1 VHLIL
6 LLPATMLGLLV
17 LVACVRRP
25 VATIVPVYAALV
37 PFGDVFSLRVPLPK
51 PFNSLSSVVGALT
64 IVALALHLLLER
76 RGRVPTLPVGL
87 WLAFLGWGALTFM
100 WAQDPTNVAHEVLIA
115 APLLL
120 LLVLVSM
127 VNVTRAELFRVRDAI
142 VLSGAG
148 VGAYGLLLVA
158 AGRNLPAH
166 GLTDRFS
173 VAANPANTNPN
184 QLAAALL
191 LPAMLA
197 IGILLEGHR
206 EGTPRWRPWF
216 GGVSAVLIAFAMA
229 ISGSRGGALAGV
241 VGFATLLLLWYR
253 WRPWQRDRV
262 RRVVAG
268 TALGGVIVI
277 ALLAIV
283 VALFPQGKVA
293 DVVTN
298 GPLQRLTETSTSS
311 GRAEIW
317 TTGAIACR
325 TYCAVGAGMAN
336 FPIAY
341 EQVVAFS
348 DVTRNVG
355 ISRPGHNLYL
365 ETVVEMGVVGFALF
379 WIAIGSEFRSLRARR
394 SYEISAAL
402 MAAIVAILL
411 ADFFEAFLW
420 FKHAWLPFMMVRL
433 VEGVY
438 AAEPVRDA
446 IGRFRAPA
454 TVPSLS
460 GTGSPVGGTVA

>member
-6 LLPATMLGLLV
+6 LLPASMLGLLV
-17 LVACVRRP
+17 LVVCVRRP

-64 IVALALHLLLER
+64 IVALILHLLLER

-100 WAQDPTNVAHEVLIA
+100 WAQDPTNVAHEILIA

-127 VNVTRAELFRVRDAI
+127 VKVTRAELYRVRDAI

-148 VGAYGLLLVA
+148 VGAYGLLLMA

-173 VAANPANTNPN
+173 VAANPSNTNPN

-197 IGILLEGHR
+197 IGIVLEGHP

-216 GGVSAVLIAFAMA
+216 GGVSAVLTAFAMA

-241 VGFATLLLLWYR
+241 VGFVTLLVLWYR

-268 TALGGVIVI
+268 TALGGAVVIV
-277 ALLAIV
+277 LLAIV
-283 VALFPQGKVA
+283 VVLFPQGKVA
-293 DVVTN
+293 SVVTN
-298 GPLQRLTETSTSS
+298 GPLQRLTETSSTS

-336 FPIAY
+336 FPIVY
-341 EQVVAFS
+341 SQVVAFS

-355 ISRPGHNLYL
+355 VSRPGHNLYL
-365 ETVVEMGVVGFALF
+365 ETLVEMGVVGFTLF

-394 SYEISAAL
+394 YEITAAIV
-402 MAAIVAILL
+402 AAIVAILL

-438 AAEPVRDA
+438 AAEPVREA

-454 TVPSLS
+454 TTPSLPPTAQRGIE
-460 GTGSPVGGTVA
+460 GTLA

>member
-1 VHLIL
+1 MHLIL
-6 LLPATMLGLLV
+6 LVPAAMLGLLV
-17 LVACVRRP
+17 LVLSVRRP
-25 VATIVPVYAALV
+25 LATIVPVYAALV

-64 IVALALHLLLER
+64 IVTLVIHLLLVR

-87 WLAFLGWGALTFM
+87 WLAFLGWGALTFL
-100 WAQDPTNVAHEVLIA
+100 WAQDPTNVSHEVLIA

-127 VNVTRAELFRVRDAI
+127 VTVTRAELYRVRDAI

-148 VGAYGLLLVA
+148 VGAYGLLLML
-158 AGRNLPAH
+158 AGKALPAH

-173 VAANPANTNPN
+173 VAANPSNTNPN

-197 IGILLEGHR
+197 IGLVLEGR
-206 EGTPRWRPWF
+206 TEGPRWRPWF
-216 GGVSAVLIAFAMA
+216 GGVSAVLTAFAMA

-241 VGFATLLLLWYR
+241 VGFATLLILWYR

-268 TALGGVIVI
+268 TAIGGVVVIV
-277 ALLAIV
+277 LLAII

-293 DVVTN
+293 SIVTN
-298 GPLQRLTETSTSS
+298 GPLQRLTQTSSSS

-325 TYCAVGAGMAN
+325 TYCAVGAGMSN
-336 FPIAY
+336 FPIVYSQA
-341 EQVVAFS
+341 VAFS

-394 SYEISAAL
+394 SFDLTAAL
-402 MAAIVAILL
+402 TAAIVAILL

-433 VEGVY
+433 LEGAY
-438 AAEPVRDA
+438 AAEPVREA
-446 IGRFRAPA
+446 IGRFRMPA
-454 TVPSLS
+454 VEAALPAA
-460 GTGSPVGGTVA
+460 GPPGIDGGVA